1 MPVSLGP
8 GTARLVGWLKLPL
21 FLFVLNVFFVSI
33 SLLGAFK
40 GLGEGYGAALIRDL
54 AQNPF
59 VGLLLGILVTSIVQ
73 SSSTTTAL
81 VVALVAG
88 GAFGED
94 HAAAIPLA
102 IPVIMGANVG
112 TSVTNLLVSMAHVA
126 NRREFERA
134 FSCAVVHDFF
144 NLLSVAI
151 FLPLEI
157 LTGLLSKTS
166 LFLAESFAAMG
177 GLKVVSP
184 LKYLV
189 SPQVD
194 LVESIFRQAVA
205 VEFLVNIVVAFL
217 LFIGIAFLVRRA
229 QAGLGQGLLLAGLL
243 AVLASLVVL
252 LLRHFTDA
260 VYSAPMAT
268 FLLGLGLLFGSLIG
282 IVKIMR
288 SVVVHRIET
297 LFHDY
302 VFKTA
307 TRALV
312 VGMLVTAIVQSSS
325 VTTSIIVPLAGA
337 GILSIHQIYPY
348 TLGANVGTTI
358 TAILAAL
365 SVGDIAS
372 VAVAFGHLLFNGLGL
387 AVFLPLRRIPIN
399 GALAFGRLAAR
410 TRVVALVFVLGVFFV
425 VPISLVMLFR

>member
-1 MPVSLGP
+1 MPVSFGAA
-8 GTARLVGWLKLPL
+8 TARWVGWLKLPL

-40 GLGEGYGAALIRDL
+40 GLGEGYGAALIKDL

-102 IPVIMGANVG
+102 IPVIMGANIG
-112 TSVTNLLVSMAHVA
+112 TSVTNLLVSMAHVG
-126 NRREFERA
+126 NRKEFERA

-144 NLLSVAI
+144 NLLCVAI
-151 FLPLEI
+151 FLPLEV
-157 LTGLLSKTS
+157 LTGLFSKVS
-166 LFLAESFAAMG
+166 LFLAESFAAVG

-184 LKYLV
+184 LKFLV
-189 SPQVD
+189 SPQVG
-194 LVESIFRQAVA
+194 LVESIFQKPVA
-205 VEFLVNIVVAFL
+205 VEFLVNLIVAAMLFMGVAV
-217 LFIGIAFLVRRA
+217 LVRRV
-229 QAGLGQGLLLAGLL
+229 QAGLGQSLWVVGLL
-243 AVLASLVVL
+243 AVLSSLMIV
-252 LLRHFTDA
+252 LLRHFTEA

-268 FLLGLGLLFGSLIG
+268 FLLGLVTLFGSLIG

-387 AVFLPLRRIPIN
+387 AIFLPLRRIPVS

-410 TRVVALVFVLGVFFV
+410 ARIVALVFVLGVFFI
-425 VPISLVMLFR
+425 VPISLVMVFR

>member
-1 MPVSLGP
+1 
-8 GTARLVGWLKLPL
+8 
-21 FLFVLNVFFVSI
+21 
-33 SLLGAFK
+33 
-40 GLGEGYGAALIRDL
+40 
-54 AQNPF
+54 
-59 VGLLLGILVTSIVQ
+59 
-73 SSSTTTAL
+73 
-81 VVALVAG
+81 
-88 GAFGED
+88 
-94 HAAAIPLA
+94 
-102 IPVIMGANVG
+102 
-112 TSVTNLLVSMAHVA
+112 
-126 NRREFERA
+126 
-134 FSCAVVHDFF
+134 
-144 NLLSVAI
+144 VAI
-151 FLPLEI
+151 FLPLEV
-157 LTGLLSKTS
+157 LTGLFSKVS
-166 LFLAESFAAMG
+166 LFLAESFAAVG

-184 LKYLV
+184 LKFLV
-189 SPQVD
+189 SPQVG
-194 LVESIFRQAVA
+194 LVESIFQKPVA
-205 VEFLVNIVVAFL
+205 VEFLVNLIVAAMLFMGVAV
-217 LFIGIAFLVRRA
+217 LVRRV
-229 QAGLGQGLLLAGLL
+229 QAGLGQSLWVVGLL
-243 AVLASLVVL
+243 AVLSSLMIV
-252 LLRHFTDA
+252 LLRHFTEA

-268 FLLGLGLLFGSLIG
+268 FLLGLVTLFGSLIG

-387 AVFLPLRRIPIN
+387 AIFLPLRRIPVS

-410 TRVVALVFVLGVFFV
+410 ARIVALVFVLGVFFI
-425 VPISLVMLFR
+425 VPISLVMVFR